1 MRCLVLADALRER
14 GDSVRFACRP
24 QQGDLI
30 ELIRNKGFDVIELVA
45 PKVWQQPKSSSD
57 YAAWLQVP
65 WQEDAES
72 VIEQIEQIDLLIVD
86 HYGLNR
92 EWEETVKRHY
102 SCKLVAIDD
111 LVRQH
116 RAEIIIDQTLLRD
129 ADDYRAINPDSVI
142 LAGCDF
148 ALLNPLFAD
157 YRQQLRQQG
166 KNLSQSV
173 KILVTMGGVDK
184 PNATMKVLQA
194 LSEFT
199 DHSQLQ
205 VTVLLNPKA
214 PHYSQ
219 VSEFSEQNKEWIRH
233 FDFIDN
239 MAELMS
245 HHCIAIGAPGT
256 TSWERACL
264 GIPSIIIP
272 LAPNQADIANSLEV
286 AKAAVKVELSVFD
299 RSFKTAVADILKN
312 WQEYHETNLSVCDGL
327 GRERV
332 LQEIQGLF

>member
-1 MRCLVLADALRER
+1 MRSLVLAVALREQ
-14 GDSVRFACRP
+14 GDIVRFACRP

-30 ELIRNKGFDVIELVA
+30 ELVRSKGFDVIELVT
-45 PKVWQQPKSSSD
+45 PKVWLQPKTSSD

-72 VIEQIEQIDLLIVD
+72 VIEQIEQVDLLIVD
-86 HYGLNR
+86 HYGLNY
-92 EWEETVKRHY
+92 EWEETIKCHY

-111 LVRQH
+111 LVREH
-116 RAEIIIDQTLLRD
+116 RAEVILDQTLLRD
-129 ADDYRAINPDSVI
+129 AADYRVRNPKSVI

-148 ALLNPLFAD
+148 ALLNPLFAQ
-157 YRQQLRQQG
+157 YREKLLQQDKTLPQT
-166 KNLSQSV
+166 V

-184 PNATMKVLQA
+184 PNATLKVLQA
-194 LSEFT
+194 LSEL
-199 DHSQLQ
+199 DNHLQ
-205 VTVLLNPKA
+205 IIVTVLLNPMA

-219 VSEFSEQNKEWIRH
+219 VRGFSEKNKEWIRH

-245 HHCIAIGAPGT
+245 DHCIAIGAPGS

-272 LAPNQADIANSLEV
+272 LAPNQTDIANNLDI
-286 AKAAVKVELSVFD
+286 AKAAIKVELSVFD
-299 RSFKTAVADILKN
+299 RSFKAAFADILNN
-312 WQEYHETNLSVCDGL
+312 WQEYHETNLSLCDGQ

-332 LQEIQGLF
+332 LQEIQRLF